1 MVPAIAALA
10 MLASTQQASAAN
22 VCSSSLV
29 HILFDDG
36 QNQCITF
43 TGSSPTASTAFQTG
57 NAATIFGGASM
68 GIRIGNFAGYAQI
81 GGNALFPNA
90 TTYSAAA
97 TGEIFDAI
105 TPSGGGAPGT
115 HYTLVVPFH
124 VTGSY
129 RGILTLS
136 FMASSRRSA

>member
-22 VCSSSLV
+22 VCSSSVV

-68 GIRIGNFAGYAQI
+68 GIRIKNFAGYAQI
-81 GGNALFPNA
+81 GNMLPANA
-90 TTYSAAA
+90 TTYFSQAK
-97 TGEIFDAI
+97 GSSYDAI
-105 TPSGGGAPGT
+105 TSSGGAGT